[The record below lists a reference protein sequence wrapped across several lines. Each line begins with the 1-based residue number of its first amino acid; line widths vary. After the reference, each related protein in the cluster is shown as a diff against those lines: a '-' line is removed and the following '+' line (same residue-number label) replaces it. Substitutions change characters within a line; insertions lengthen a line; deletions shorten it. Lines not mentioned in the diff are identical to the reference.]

1 MINKRGQAALEFLTT
16 YGWAFMV
23 ILLMIG
29 ALSYFGVLNPDRF
42 LPSRCSASAEFTCLD
57 YQISGTTGQ
66 AATVKLINNVG
77 TSIKLDTVLCDWEG
91 ESAATAA
98 PTPALNVAIDAGG
111 DITLVCDFT
120 TANFPAVGN
129 KMKFEVTGTYTPIGR
144 GREFSQSFAIE
155 VYAAVQE

>member
-57 YQISGTTGQ
+57 YQIS
-66 AATVKLINNVG
+66 AASGSIVKLTNNVG
-77 TSIKLDTVLCDWEG
+77 TSITLDTAICDWEG
-91 ESAATAA
+91 ESDIPATSD
-98 PTPALNVAIDAGG
+98 PALLTPIDAGG
-111 DITLVCDFT
+111 EISITCGFDP
-120 TANFPAVGN
+120 NKFPAVGN

-155 VYAAVQE
+155 VYAAVQT